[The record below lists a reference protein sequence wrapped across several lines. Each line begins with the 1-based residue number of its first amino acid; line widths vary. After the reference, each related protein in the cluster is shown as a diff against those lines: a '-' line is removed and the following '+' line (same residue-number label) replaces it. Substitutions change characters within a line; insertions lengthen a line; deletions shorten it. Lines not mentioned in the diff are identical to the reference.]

1 MPEEAGVD
9 DTRERTDLHQATSG
23 PCSTR
28 HGRSAGPASLSAQV
42 VETNCAVV
50 LLFGERAYK
59 IKKPVNLGFLDFRSR
74 PERARV
80 CRREVELNRRLS
92 PDVYL
97 GVADVQDPAGE
108 VCEHI
113 VVMRRMPAELRLST
127 LVSEDAPVEHHLR
140 MLARLIAAF
149 HSAAPTRPEIVA
161 EGGVAALRRRWTA
174 NLSETQRFR
183 GHDLP
188 PELHAEIGHLAG
200 RYLDGRSDLFR
211 ERAAAGLI
219 RDGHGDLLSDDIYCL
234 PDGPRVLDCLE
245 FDDRLR
251 WVDVLDDAAF
261 LAADLERLG
270 RPDLGRLFLDQWAR
284 FIGYP
289 RVPSLEHHYVAYRA
303 FVRAKVA
310 LLRGEQGDQSG
321 PPAAKDLAVIAL
333 RHLQAAAV
341 TMVLVGGAPG
351 TGKTTLAA
359 GLAEQLGWVVLSTD
373 EIWRELASTHPQ
385 DPYSPE
391 AKRSTYAELLRRAR
405 VALSRGESVI
415 ADATWTSGE
424 ERGHARDVALASRSD
439 LVELWCRLPIGI
451 AAERAEQR
459 LQTGT
464 SRSDAG
470 RHVAM
475 RLASQADPWPEA
487 IPIDTLRSPE
497 DAVTVAL
504 SATHQHA
511 SARRLRRDAEA
522 LR

>member
-1 MPEEAGVD
+1 VD
-9 DTRERTDLHQATSG
+9 DTRERADLPQEANG
-23 PCSTR
+23 PHMAG
-28 HGRSAGPASLSAQV
+28 HGRAAGPASYSAQV

-74 PERARV
+74 PERSRV

-108 VCEHI
+108 ICEHI
-113 VVMRRMPAELRLST
+113 VVMRRMPAQLRLST
-127 LVSEDAPVEHHLR
+127 LVSDGAPVEDHLR
-140 MLARLIAAF
+140 RLARLIAAF
-149 HSAAPTRPEIVA
+149 HSTAPTRPEILA
-161 EGGVAALRRRWTA
+161 EGGVAALRHRWTA
-174 NLSETQRFR
+174 NLRETQRFR
-183 GHDLP
+183 GHDIP
-188 PELHAEIGHLAG
+188 PELHDQIGHLAG
-200 RYLDGRSDLFR
+200 RYLDGRADLFR
-211 ERAAAGLI
+211 ERGAAGLI
-219 RDGHGDLLSDDIYCL
+219 RDGHGDLLADDIYCL

-251 WVDVLDDAAF
+251 WIDVLDDAAF

-270 RPDLGRLFLDQWAR
+270 RPDLGRLFLDRWAG

-289 RVPSLEHHYVAYRA
+289 SVPSLEHHYVAYRA

-321 PPAAKDLAVIAL
+321 PLAAKDLAGIAL

-351 TGKTTLAA
+351 TGKTTLAE
-359 GLAEQLGWVVLSTD
+359 GLAEQLGWVVISTD
-373 EIWRELASTHPQ
+373 DVRRELVSTRAQ
-385 DPYSPE
+385 DRYSPE

-424 ERGHARDVALASRSD
+424 ERGHARDVALATCSD
-439 LVELWCRLPIGI
+439 LVELWCRLPVGI

-470 RHVAM
+470 RNVAT

-487 IPIDTLRSPE
+487 VPIDTLASPGE
-497 DAVTVAL
+497 AVAAALEAADRHARQTVY
-504 SATHQHA
+504 
-511 SARRLRRDAEA
+511 
-522 LR
+522 